1 MRTPQYILLHLLLL
15 AAWLAIVAT
24 IFGILLRAEL
34 QLGQPLQPEV
44 GHWRD
49 AEEPPPLPP
58 ARACVCAAR
67 QESVGEDAR
76 DDT

>member
-49 AEEPPPLPP
+49 AEEPGPPFLPRAP
-58 ARACVCAAR
+58 ACALPGRKVSAKMR
-67 QESVGEDAR
+67 G
-76 DDT
+76 T

>member
-49 AEEPPPLPP
+49 AEEPPPFLPRAP
-58 ARACVCAAR
+58 ACALPGRKVLAKMR
-67 QESVGEDAR
+67 G
-76 DDT
+76 T